1 MKMVAL
7 GHGDCARLQRLDT
20 TLDSLHDPQRR
31 QQIEQIAMIQY
42 QHRARRMNLFA
53 NLAACRRK

>member
-7 GHGDCARLQRLDT
+7 RHSNCAGLQRPNT
-20 TLDSLHDPQRR
+20 TLDSLDDPERR

-42 QHRARRMNLFA
+42 QHRALRTNLFA